1 MHFNSAIMWV
11 VRRCFMKICKKKSN
25 TGQSLYVVIPQD
37 QLKLVDFKEGDN
49 ICVVANEKKK
59 EIVIKKFV

>member
-1 MHFNSAIMWV
+1 
-11 VRRCFMKICKKKSN
+11 MKICKKKSN

-37 QLKLVDFKEGDN
+37 QLKLVDFKEGDD

-59 EIVIKKFV
+59 EIVIKKIR